1 MQNSAKGQLISEWNF
16 GVFKSPKKPSKF
28 LTDFCPSFIGQ
39 KSLKN
44 LRLTD
49 LYSSQ
54 ILYYIRLFS
63 KTDAA
68 WPTYLQIWRHM
79 WMLPK
84 HHSRP
89 DNFFARWIN
98 LLRILFVTSMPNATS
113 FRIEA
118 LFIVWSKYFL
128 SSVHLCFHELFYFF
142 ILTAIIA
149 LSNGKYCF
157 SIYYFSKLYEMNI
170 TSENIWS

>member
-1 MQNSAKGQLISEWNF
+1 MGWTRWKNSRVQLSWKKIPWNKSEARIKRN
-16 GVFKSPKKPSKF
+16 
-28 LTDFCPSFIGQ
+28 
-39 KSLKN
+39 
-44 LRLTD
+44 
-49 LYSSQ
+49 
-54 ILYYIRLFS
+54 
-63 KTDAA
+63 
-68 WPTYLQIWRHM
+68 PTIAPPWTLHKQQT
-79 WMLPK
+79 
-84 HHSRP
+84 RP